1 MFGMRPATGWL
12 VLICCQ
18 PEASLL
24 CGCCVVEAEGVDDC
38 ARGRRRGGLAAGTL
52 SGGRVGVWACQRRG
66 GCRPVGERAVWV
78 AACRGGVRPG
88 AAVSFNTRAGGG
100 LAASLLF
107 LRPLLAQLVGVASPF
122 GGEL

>member
-1 MFGMRPATGWL
+1 MRPATGWL

-18 PEASLL
+18 PGTSLL

-38 ARGRRRGGLAAGTL
+38 ARGRRRGGLAASTF
-52 SGGRVGVWACQRRG
+52 SGGRADVWACQRRG
-66 GCRPVGERAVWV
+66 GCQPVGERVVWV
-78 AACRGGVRPG
+78 GNLSRRLLCGRVPR
-88 AAVSFNTRAGGG
+88 FQTRAGGG

-122 GGEL
+122 G